1 LYFNGSFLAG
11 SHWCRECFQINP
23 LCFVCLRLAL
33 LIFPLFFKLLNQTR
47 TFHMIVNGSMLLD
60 YYFLTLHPSNQ
71 YFLEVFAKFLSLIF
85 YFLDFRKKMVWF
97 YLLSSHFSGFR
108 FEKVQKHWG
117 EMYKATMFLQARIK
131 LIVW

>member
-47 TFHMIVNGSMLLD
+47 TFHMIVN
-60 YYFLTLHPSNQ
+60 
-71 YFLEVFAKFLSLIF
+71 A
-85 YFLDFRKKMVWF
+85 WF
-97 YLLSSHFSGFR
+97 NAHRLLLSYSPSFKSILFR
-108 FEKVQKHWG
+108 SVC
-117 EMYKATMFLQARIK
+117 
-131 LIVW
+131 